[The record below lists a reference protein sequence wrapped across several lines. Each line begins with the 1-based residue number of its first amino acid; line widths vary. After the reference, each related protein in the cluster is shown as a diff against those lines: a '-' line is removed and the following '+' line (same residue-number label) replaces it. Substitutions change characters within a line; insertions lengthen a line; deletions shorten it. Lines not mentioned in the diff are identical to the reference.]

1 MVLGATRTT
10 GRATASALVRRG
22 HDVTCLVRPRSE
34 QRAEDGQDLTRPV
47 AVWIGEV
54 TDARSFAE
62 DIIAVSNSLSG
73 VLRRLPKWVA
83 DDARAIDY
91 QGNIGALSAAQTA
104 GVKHMILL
112 SANCL

>member
-1 MVLGATRTT
+1 MQVRCPRVYFETHHGAWCHQDHRAGGGVGLG
-10 GRATASALVRRG
+10 SAG

-73 VLRRLPKWVA
+73 VLRRLPNW
-83 DDARAIDY
+83 
-91 QGNIGALSAAQTA
+91 GG
-104 GVKHMILL
+104 
-112 SANCL
+112 